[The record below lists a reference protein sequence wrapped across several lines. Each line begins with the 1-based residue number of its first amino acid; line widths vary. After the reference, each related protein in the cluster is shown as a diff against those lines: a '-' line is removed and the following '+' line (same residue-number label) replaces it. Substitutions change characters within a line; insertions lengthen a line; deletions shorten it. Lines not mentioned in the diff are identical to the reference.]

1 MRTLFL
7 TLLSILSIESQ
18 AQNENPSEY
27 SIKLIIEK
35 NITEIGVDP
44 IEGIWV
50 GTNKLTANLMSLET
64 GVKELWDPNSKTSP
78 VTLAIVR
85 NGSQYKVYQ
94 IIRSPSKLQNGD
106 IQISNVNGQ
115 FKAKLND
122 FSGHAVFREQGALT
136 ISMMMPQGKAKE
148 RLLSKEYR
156 DFLSKH
162 VKSPISLMCFSE
174 MMLTKSYPLEGDI
187 NFIKAKI
194 IRQSP
199 RSGTGFALTAD
210 GYIATNYHVVED
222 AITIMVRGVNGNFD
236 IGLRAEVIKSDQSA
250 DVAILKIAD
259 SDFLTLGRVPYPVI
273 SHEPEVGED
282 VFALGY
288 PLMKTMGEE
297 VKLATGV
304 ISANSGFEGTQK
316 QFQISIPVQPGNS
329 GGPLFDKK
337 GRVVGIV
344 SAKHKNTDNV
354 SYAVKGL
361 FLTSLFYTI
370 PSTPVLDEPV
380 MVVKTLPEQVKKVKN
395 FIYIIETNL

>member
-1 MRTLFL
+1 MILHNREIIFWIRIFFL
-7 TLLSILSIESQ
+7 TLLSLLSFESH
-18 AQNENPSEY
+18 AQREISSE
-27 SIKLIIEK
+27 SLKLIVEK
-35 NITEIGVDP
+35 NIKENGVDP

-50 GTNKLTANLMSLET
+50 GTQKIEAFFVSSDI
-64 GVKELWDPNSKTSP
+64 GSKKLWDPKTFP
-78 VTLAIVR
+78 ITLGIVR
-85 NGSQYKVYQ
+85 NGQQYQVYN
-94 IIRSPSKLQNGD
+94 ISRSTSGFQHSDIEISKENNRLKFN
-106 IQISNVNGQ
+106 SNDYVGSVVLRQ
-115 FKAKLND
+115 
-122 FSGHAVFREQGALT
+122 HGALEIT
-136 ISMMMPQGKAKE
+136 MIMKKE
-148 RLLSKEYR
+148 AIGRILGEIADARKN
-156 DFLSKH
+156 
-162 VKSPISLMCFSE
+162 VKCFSE
-174 MMLTKSYPLEGDI
+174 IKLNKSYPLENDI
-187 NFIKAKI
+187 NYIKAKI
-194 IRQSP
+194 VRQSP
-199 RSGTGFALTAD
+199 RSGTGFALTSD

-222 AITIMVRGVNGNFD
+222 AARIMVRGVNGNFD
-236 IGLRAEVIKSDQSA
+236 SGLRAEVIKSDQSA

-337 GRVVGIV
+337 GRVVGII

-370 PSTPVLDEPV
+370 SSAPVLDEPV
-380 MVVKTLPEQVKKVKN
+380 MTVKTLPEQVKKVKN

>member
-148 RLLSKEYR
+148 RLLSQEYR

-259 SDFLTLGRVPYPVI
+259 SDFLTLGRVPYPV
-273 SHEPEVGED
+273 SV
-282 VFALGY
+282 
-288 PLMKTMGEE
+288 TNQ
-297 VKLATGV
+297 KLV
-304 ISANSGFEGTQK
+304 RMC
-316 QFQISIPVQPGNS
+316 
-329 GGPLFDKK
+329 L
-337 GRVVGIV
+337 
-344 SAKHKNTDNV
+344 H
-354 SYAVKGL
+354 
-361 FLTSLFYTI
+361 
-370 PSTPVLDEPV
+370 LD
-380 MVVKTLPEQVKKVKN
+380 
-395 FIYIIETNL
+395 IR